1 MNAYEDNRNPDEI
14 ASDVER
20 TRADLSQTIDAIQS
34 KLTPGQMMDQAFNYM
49 RTSLP
54 ADFGSNLGNAVRNNP
69 VPVALVGI
77 GLAWLAASGQNPRY
91 PMRRH
96 GVYEGEGDYASA
108 SGTEMEGGDSQAE
121 GSMHKAASQ
130 VSETKQRLAGKAS
143 ELGHRISEKTS
154 ALTGRARHAGS
165 RMHDSADSARA
176 RMGELSHRSQERYY
190 RTRDNFSRMVD
201 EQPLMLGVLGMA
213 LGAALGAAFPTT
225 RREDELMGRTR
236 DDMLE
241 RAKETGRQQAETLKE
256 SARHVADTTRQEADR
271 VASQAASSAQGNG
284 SAGAPSSTAAP
295 GSGQERPS
303 IH

>member
-1 MNAYEDNRNPDEI
+1 MNTYEDDRNPDEI

-34 KLTPGQMMDQAFNYM
+34 KLTPGQMMDQVFNYA

-69 VPVALVGI
+69 LPVALVGI
-77 GLAWLAASGQNPRY
+77 GIAWLAASGQNPRY
-91 PMRRH
+91 STRRA
-96 GVYEGEGDYASA
+96 GSYEGDYASA
-108 SGTEMEGGDSQAE
+108 SGTEMEGGDSEAE
-121 GSMHKAASQ
+121 GRMHKTASR
-130 VSETKQRLAGKAS
+130 VGETGQRIAGKAS
-143 ELGHRISEKTS
+143 ELGQRISEKTS
-154 ALTGRARHAGS
+154 ALTGRARDASS
-165 RMHDSADSARA
+165 RMHESAGSARA

-213 LGAALGAAFPTT
+213 LGAALGAAFPAT

-241 RAKETGRQQAETLKE
+241 RAKETGRQQTETVKE
-256 SARHVADTTRQEADR
+256 SARHVADTAKQEADR
-271 VASQAASSAQGNG
+271 VANQTASSAQGDG
-284 SAGAPSSTAAP
+284 SAGAPSTVVP
-295 GSGQERPS
+295 GGGQERPS